1 LFYYYCCFVYNF
13 TNFVGFIM
21 KIKIRFV
28 GEIPQSNLV
37 LNADRV
43 KDPRIEAIGQESL
56 SWRPSPKEIK
66 QVEATLNRLVKPT
79 LDNPEESLLGLFL
92 SFMGGLWAI
101 LCALLGLDGHPNDN
115 DKDALGATSPKRV

>member
-1 LFYYYCCFVYNF
+1 
-13 TNFVGFIM
+13 M